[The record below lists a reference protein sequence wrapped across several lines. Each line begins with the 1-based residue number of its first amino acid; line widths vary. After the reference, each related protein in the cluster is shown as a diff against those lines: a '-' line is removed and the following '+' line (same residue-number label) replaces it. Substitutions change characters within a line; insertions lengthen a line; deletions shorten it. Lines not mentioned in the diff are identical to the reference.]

1 MAHYDQ
7 DIRYLTTIV
16 RLVDAPSTDDM
27 ASPNYAKIAI
37 MNRTASH
44 RQTALILTG
53 FMFLLLSCN
62 LGTSNRAPP
71 TLAPLPTPTPQ
82 ATLGYAEARP
92 AVLPA
97 IGATPLPP
105 SDDAMRQLLDQV
117 ESDRLM
123 SHIRSLQDLRTR
135 HINSTQTSAD
145 EGIGAARRYI
155 NEQFEIFR
163 AASGGTFYTFEV
175 GFYAYTA
182 PDERTSQYNIVGAI
196 SGTDLNAGAI
206 IVGAHYDSIGTP
218 RDSGT
223 AYAPGANDN
232 GSGVAAVLEMARIM
246 SASQYKATIMFVLFS
261 AEEVQRQGS
270 IAFARW
276 IADDNVHVTGMINLD
291 TIGNIH
297 DFNGNR
303 EDRYL
308 RVYSEGP
315 NDSSV
320 SRRLAREANFL
331 GHNYELAIDL
341 QVMDAVDRENR
352 YGDHQ
357 SFSDLGYPAI
367 RFINAFE
374 EKRNADPTDTIEFI
388 EPNYL
393 RRSTQAALALV
404 TALAEGPR
412 PPANIALREREGG
425 KKELVWEP
433 VEDAA
438 SYIIA
443 LRPAG
448 SLIYADQL
456 PIDETKVVWAGF
468 SDYAAIAIA
477 AHDARGLIGPLS
489 QEIIPR

>member
-1 MAHYDQ
+1 MD
-7 DIRYLTTIV
+7 
-16 RLVDAPSTDDM
+16 
-27 ASPNYAKIAI
+27 
-37 MNRTASH
+37 RTASH
-44 RQTALILTG
+44 RKTALILTG
-53 FMFLLLSCN
+53 FMLLLISCN
-62 LGTSNRAPP
+62 LGTSDNAPP
-71 TLAPLPTPTPQ
+71 TLAPLASPTPQ
-82 ATLGYAEARP
+82 ATLGYADSGP
-92 AVLPA
+92 VVLPE
-97 IGATPLPP
+97 IGVTPLPP
-105 SDDAMRQLLDQV
+105 SDDAMRQLLDQI

-123 SHIRSLQDLRTR
+123 SHIRSLQDTRTR
-135 HINSTQTSAD
+135 HISSTQASAS

-155 NEQFEIFR
+155 NDQFEIFR
-163 AASGGTFYTFEV
+163 AASAGKFYTFEV
-175 GFYAYTA
+175 GFHAYTT

-196 SGTDLNAGAI
+196 SGTEPNAGTI

-232 GSGVAAVLEMARIM
+232 GSGVAAVLELARIM
-246 SASQYKATIMFVLFS
+246 SASQYKATVMFVLFS

-276 IADDNVHVTGMINLD
+276 IADDNVDVIGMINLD

-308 RVYSEGP
+308 RVFSEGP
-315 NDSSV
+315 NDTSV

-331 GHNYELAIDL
+331 GHNYNLAIDL
-341 QVMDAVDRENR
+341 HVMDAVDRENR

-388 EPNYL
+388 EPEYL

-404 TALAEGPR
+404 TALADGPR
-412 PPANIALREREGG
+412 PPANIALRERDGG
-425 KKELVWEP
+425 KNELVWEP

-456 PIDETKVVWAGF
+456 PINETKVVWAGF
-468 SDYAAIAIA
+468 SDYAGIAIA
-477 AHDARGLIGPLS
+477 ARDARGLIGPLS
-489 QEIIPR
+489 HEIVPR

>member
-1 MAHYDQ
+1 MKRRAAHYK
-7 DIRYLTTIV
+7 T
-16 RLVDAPSTDDM
+16 A
-27 ASPNYAKIAI
+27 AI
-37 MNRTASH
+37 LA
-44 RQTALILTG
+44 G
-53 FMFLLLSCN
+53 FLLLLIACN
-62 LGTSNRAPP
+62 LGTSDTSPP
-71 TLAPLPTPTPQ
+71 TLAPFPTNTAQ
-82 ATLGYAEARP
+82 ATLGYAESRP
-92 AVLPA
+92 VVLPE
-97 IGATPLPP
+97 IGVTPLPP
-105 SDDAMRQLLDQV
+105 SEDVMGQLLDQV

-135 HINSTQTSAD
+135 HISSTQSSAA
-145 EGIGAARRYI
+145 EGIGAARRYL
-155 NEQFEIFR
+155 NDQFEIFR
-163 AASGGTFYTFEV
+163 EASGGRFYTFEV
-175 GFYAYTA
+175 SFYAYTT
-182 PDERTSQYNIVGAI
+182 PDERTTQYNIVGAI
-196 SGTDLNAGAI
+196 SGAELNAGTI

-246 SASQYKATIMFVLFS
+246 SAAQYKATVMFVLFS

-270 IAFARW
+270 INFAKW
-276 IADDNVHVTGMINLD
+276 IYDDGVDVIGMINLD

-308 RVYSEGP
+308 RVFSAGP
-315 NDSSV
+315 NDTSA

-331 GHNYELAIDL
+331 GHNYSLDIDL
-341 QVMDAVDRENR
+341 HVMDAVDRENR
-352 YGDHQ
+352 WGDHQ
-357 SFSDLGYPAI
+357 SFSEFGYPAI

-404 TALAEGPR
+404 TALADGPR
-412 PPANIALREREGG
+412 PPANIALREQGDG

-433 VEDAA
+433 VAEAA

-443 LRPAG
+443 LRPPG

-456 PIDETKVVWAGF
+456 PFDETKVVWGGF
-468 SDYAAIAIA
+468 SDYAGIAIA
-477 AHDARGLIGPLS
+477 AIDERGLIGPLS
-489 QEIIPR
+489 REIVPR

>member
-1 MAHYDQ
+1 MH
-7 DIRYLTTIV
+7 
-16 RLVDAPSTDDM
+16 
-27 ASPNYAKIAI
+27 
-37 MNRTASH
+37 RTASH
-44 RQTALILTG
+44 RKTALILTG
-53 FMFLLLSCN
+53 FMLLLISCN
-62 LGTSNRAPP
+62 LGTSDTGPP
-71 TLAPLPTPTPQ
+71 TLAPLPTLTPR

-92 AVLPA
+92 AVVLPET
-97 IGATPLPP
+97 GVTPPAP
-105 SDDAMRQLLDQV
+105 GDDVMRQLLDQV

-135 HINSTQTSAD
+135 HISSTQSSAS

-155 NEQFEIFR
+155 NDQFAIFR
-163 AASGGTFYTFEV
+163 EASGGRFYTFEV
-175 GFYAYTA
+175 GFHAYTT

-196 SGTDLNAGAI
+196 SGSELNAGTI

-218 RDSGT
+218 RDSGA

-232 GSGVAAVLEMARIM
+232 GSGVAAVLELARIM
-246 SASQYKATIMFVLFS
+246 SASQHRSTIMFVLFS

-270 IAFARW
+270 IAFAKW
-276 IADDNVHVTGMINLD
+276 IADDNVNVIGMINLD

-303 EDRYL
+303 EERYL
-308 RVYSEGP
+308 RVYSAGP
-315 NDSSV
+315 NETSV

-331 GHNYELAIDL
+331 GHNYNLEIDL
-341 QVMDAVDRENR
+341 YVMDAVDRENR

-388 EPNYL
+388 EPDYL

-404 TALAEGPR
+404 TALADGPR
-412 PPANIALREREGG
+412 PPANIALRERDGG
-425 KKELVWEP
+425 RSELVWEP
-433 VEDAA
+433 VEGAVG
-438 SYIIA
+438 YIIA
-443 LRPAG
+443 LRPPG

-456 PIDETKVVWAGF
+456 PINETKVVWTGF
-468 SDYAAIAIA
+468 ADYAGIAIA
-477 AHDARGLIGPLS
+477 AVDAAGLIGPLS
-489 QEIIPR
+489 REIAPR

>member
-1 MAHYDQ
+1 M
-7 DIRYLTTIV
+7 L
-16 RLVDAPSTDDM
+16 S
-27 ASPNYAKIAI
+27 
-37 MNRTASH
+37 
-44 RQTALILTG
+44 
-53 FMFLLLSCN
+53 LLACN
-62 LGTSNRAPP
+62 LGTSDTSPP
-71 TLAPLPTPTPQ
+71 TLAPLPTRTPR
-82 ATLGYAEARP
+82 ATLGYAEAKSP
-92 AVLPA
+92 ALPEV
-97 IGATPLPP
+97 GVTPRPP

-123 SHIRSLQDLRTR
+123 AHVRSLQDVRTR
-135 HINSTQTSAD
+135 HVSSSQTSAS
-145 EGIGAARRYI
+145 EGIGAARRYL
-155 NEQFEIFR
+155 NDQFESFR
-163 AASGGTFYTFEV
+163 SASGGRFYTFEV
-175 GFYAYTA
+175 GFDAYTA
-182 PDERTSQYNIVGAI
+182 ADERSSQYNIVGAI
-196 SGTDLNAGAI
+196 SGAEQNAGTI

-232 GSGVAAVLEMARIM
+232 GSGVAAVLELARIM

-270 IAFARW
+270 IAFAKW
-276 IADDNVHVTGMINLD
+276 IADDNVDVIGMINLD

-297 DFNGNR
+297 DFAGNR

-308 RVYSEGP
+308 RVYSAGP
-315 NDSSV
+315 NEDSV

-331 GHNYELAIDL
+331 SHNYNLAIDL
-341 QVMDAVDRENR
+341 HVMDALDRENR

-388 EPNYL
+388 EPDYL

-404 TALAEGPR
+404 AALAEGPR
-412 PPANIALREREGG
+412 PPANIALRERDGG

-443 LRPAG
+443 MRPAG

-456 PIDETKVVWAGF
+456 PISETKVVWAGF

-477 AHDARGLIGPLS
+477 ARDARGLIGPLS
-489 QEIIPR
+489 REIVPS

>member
-1 MAHYDQ
+1 M
-7 DIRYLTTIV
+7 V
-16 RLVDAPSTDDM
+16 
-27 ASPNYAKIAI
+27 
-37 MNRTASH
+37 
-44 RQTALILTG
+44 
-53 FMFLLLSCN
+53 LLLSCN
-62 LGTSNRAPP
+62 LGTSDNAPP
-71 TLAPLPTPTPQ
+71 TLAPLPTITPQ
-82 ATLGYAEARP
+82 ATLGYADSRP
-92 AVLPA
+92 VVLPE
-97 IGATPLPP
+97 IGVTPLPP
-105 SDDAMRQLLDQV
+105 SENAMRQLLDQV

-135 HINSTQTSAD
+135 HINSTQTSAV

-155 NEQFEIFR
+155 NDQFEIFR
-163 AASGGTFYTFEV
+163 AASGGKFYTFEV
-175 GFYAYTA
+175 GFYAYTT

-196 SGTDLNAGAI
+196 SGADLNAGAI

-223 AYAPGANDN
+223 VYAPGANDN

-246 SASQYKATIMFVLFS
+246 SASQYRETIMFVLFS

-276 IADDNVHVTGMINLD
+276 IADDNVNVIGMINLD

-315 NDSSV
+315 NDASV

-331 GHNYELAIDL
+331 GHNYNLAIDL
-341 QVMDAVDRENR
+341 HVMDAVDRENR

-388 EPNYL
+388 EPDYL
-393 RRSTQAALALV
+393 RRSTQAALAVV
-404 TALAEGPR
+404 TALAEGPK
-412 PPANIALREREGG
+412 PPANIALRERDGG

-456 PIDETKVVWAGF
+456 PIDEAKVVWAGF

-477 AHDARGLIGPLS
+477 ARDARGLIGPLS

>member
-1 MAHYDQ
+1 MD
-7 DIRYLTTIV
+7 
-16 RLVDAPSTDDM
+16 
-27 ASPNYAKIAI
+27 
-37 MNRTASH
+37 RTASH
-44 RQTALILTG
+44 RKTALIVVG
-53 FMFLLLSCN
+53 YMLLLISCN
-62 LGTSNRAPP
+62 LGTSDTGPP
-71 TLAPLPTPTPQ
+71 TLAPLPTLTPQ
-82 ATLGYAEARP
+82 ATLGYADARP
-92 AVLPA
+92 VVLPE
-97 IGATPLPP
+97 IGVTAAPP
-105 SDDAMRQLLDQV
+105 SEDGMEKLLVQV

-123 SHIRSLQDLRTR
+123 SHIRSLQDVRTR
-135 HINSTQTSAD
+135 HISSTQTSTR

-155 NEQFEIFR
+155 NDQFEIFR
-163 AASGGTFYTFEV
+163 AASGGRFYTFEV
-175 GFYAYTA
+175 GFHAYAS
-182 PDERTSQYNIVGAI
+182 PDDRTSQYNIVGAI
-196 SGTDLNAGAI
+196 SGTEPNAGAV

-232 GSGVAAVLEMARIM
+232 GSGVAAVLELARIM
-246 SASQYKATIMFVLFS
+246 SASQYKATVMFVLFS
-261 AEEVQRQGS
+261 AEEIRRQGS
-270 IAFARW
+270 IAFAKW
-276 IADDNVHVTGMINLD
+276 IHDDNVDVIGMINLD

-297 DFNGNR
+297 DFAGNR

-308 RVYSEGP
+308 RVYSAGP
-315 NDSSV
+315 NESSA

-331 GHNYELAIDL
+331 GHNYDLSIGL

-357 SFSDLGYPAI
+357 SFSDLGYPAV

-388 EPNYL
+388 EPDYL

-404 TALAEGPR
+404 TALADGPR
-412 PPANIALREREGG
+412 PPANIALRERDGG

-433 VEDAA
+433 VEGAIG
-438 SYIIA
+438 YIIA

-456 PIDETKVVWAGF
+456 PIGETKVVWAGF
-468 SDYAAIAIA
+468 SDYAGIAIA
-477 AHDARGLIGPLS
+477 ARDSRGLIGPLS

>member
-1 MAHYDQ
+1 MDRT
-7 DIRYLTTIV
+7 DIHRKSA
-16 RLVDAPSTDDM
+16 LVVA
-27 ASPNYAKIAI
+27 
-37 MNRTASH
+37 
-44 RQTALILTG
+44 G
-53 FMFLLLSCN
+53 FMLLLISCN
-62 LGTSNRAPP
+62 LGTSDTGPP
-71 TLAPLPTPTPQ
+71 TLAPLPTLTPQ

-92 AVLPA
+92 VVLPE
-97 IGATPLPP
+97 IGATPVPP
-105 SDDAMRQLLDQV
+105 STDMIAQLLDQV

-123 SHIRSLQDLRTR
+123 SHIRSLQDVRTR
-135 HINSTQTSAD
+135 HISSTQSSAS

-155 NEQFEIFR
+155 NDQFEIFR
-163 AASGGTFYTFEV
+163 AASGGKFYTFEV
-175 GFYAYTA
+175 GFHAYTT

-196 SGTDLNAGAI
+196 SGTELNAGTI

-218 RDSGT
+218 RDSGV

-232 GSGVAAVLEMARIM
+232 GSGVAAVLELARIM
-246 SASQYKATIMFVLFS
+246 SASQYKATVMFVLFS

-270 IAFARW
+270 IAFAKW
-276 IADDNVHVTGMINLD
+276 IHDDGVDVIGMFNLD

-297 DFNGNR
+297 DFAGNR

-308 RVYSEGP
+308 RVYSAGP
-315 NDSSV
+315 TDTSP

-331 GHNYELAIDL
+331 GHNYDLAIGL

-357 SFSDLGYPAI
+357 SFSDLGFPAV

-388 EPNYL
+388 EPDYL
-393 RRSTQAALALV
+393 RRSTQASLALI
-404 TALAEGPR
+404 TALADGPR

-433 VEDAA
+433 VESATG
-438 SYIIA
+438 YVIA

-448 SLIYADQL
+448 SLIYTDQL
-456 PIDETKVVWAGF
+456 PVNETKVVWAGF
-468 SDYAAIAIA
+468 ADYAGIAIA
-477 AHDARGLIGPLS
+477 ARDARGLIGPLS
-489 QEIIPR
+489 HEIIPR

>member
-1 MAHYDQ
+1 MD
-7 DIRYLTTIV
+7 
-16 RLVDAPSTDDM
+16 S
-27 ASPNYAKIAI
+27 S
-37 MNRTASH
+37 ASH
-44 RQTALILTG
+44 RRTALILTG
-53 FMFLLLSCN
+53 FMVLLLSCN
-62 LGTSNRAPP
+62 LGTSDNAPP
-71 TLAPLPTPTPQ
+71 TLAPLPTITPQ
-82 ATLGYAEARP
+82 ATLGYADARP
-92 AVLPA
+92 VVLPE
-97 IGATPLPP
+97 IGVTPLPP
-105 SDDAMRQLLDQV
+105 SEDAMRQLLDQV

-135 HINSTQTSAD
+135 HINSTQTSAV

-155 NEQFEIFR
+155 NDQFEIFR
-163 AASGGTFYTFEV
+163 AASGGKFYTFEV
-175 GFYAYTA
+175 GFYAYIT

-196 SGTDLNAGAI
+196 SGADLNAGAI

-223 AYAPGANDN
+223 VYAPGANDN

-246 SASQYKATIMFVLFS
+246 SASQYRETIMFVLFS

-276 IADDNVHVTGMINLD
+276 IADDNVNVIGMINLD

-315 NDSSV
+315 NDASV

-331 GHNYELAIDL
+331 GHNYNLAIDL
-341 QVMDAVDRENR
+341 HVMDAVDRENR

-388 EPNYL
+388 EPDYL
-393 RRSTQAALALV
+393 RRSTQAALAVV
-404 TALAEGPR
+404 TALAEGPK
-412 PPANIALREREGG
+412 PPANIALRERDGG

-456 PIDETKVVWAGF
+456 PIDDTKVVWAGF
-468 SDYAAIAIA
+468 SDYAGIAIA
-477 AHDARGLIGPLS
+477 ARDARGLIGPLS

>member
-1 MAHYDQ
+1 M
-7 DIRYLTTIV
+7 
-16 RLVDAPSTDDM
+16 DALSTDGI
-27 ASPNYAKIAI
+27 AAANYARIAS
-37 MNRTASH
+37 MDRTASQ
-44 RQTALILTG
+44 RKTALILTG
-53 FMFLLLSCN
+53 FMLLLISCN
-62 LGTSNRAPP
+62 LGASESGPP
-71 TLAPLPTPTPQ
+71 TLAPLPAPTAQ

-92 AVLPA
+92 VALPEV
-97 IGATPLPP
+97 GATPIPP
-105 SDDAMRQLLDQV
+105 SGDAMRLLLDQV

-123 SHIRSLQDLRTR
+123 SHIRSLQDMRTR
-135 HINSTQTSAD
+135 HISSTQTSTR

-155 NEQFEIFR
+155 NDQFEIFR
-163 AASGGTFYTFEV
+163 AASGGKFYTFEV
-175 GFYAYTA
+175 GFQAYAS
-182 PDERTSQYNIVGAI
+182 PEERTSQYNVVGAI
-196 SGTDLNAGAI
+196 SGAELNAGAV

-218 RDSGT
+218 RDSGD

-232 GSGVAAVLEMARIM
+232 GSGVAAVLELARIL

-270 IAFARW
+270 IAFAKW
-276 IADDNVHVTGMINLD
+276 IADDNLDVIGMINLD

-297 DFNGNR
+297 DFGGNR

-308 RVYSEGP
+308 RVYSAGP
-315 NDSSV
+315 NDASV

-331 GHNYELAIDL
+331 SHNYNLAIDL
-341 QVMDAVDRENR
+341 RVMDAVDRENR

-388 EPNYL
+388 EPDYL

-404 TALAEGPR
+404 AALADGPR
-412 PPANIALREREGG
+412 PPANIALRERDGG

-433 VEDAA
+433 VEDAV
-438 SYIIA
+438 SYVIA

-456 PIDETKVVWAGF
+456 PISESKVVWAGF
-468 SDYAAIAIA
+468 ADYAGIAIA
-477 AHDARGLIGPLS
+477 ARDSRGYIGPLS
-489 QEIIPR
+489 HEIIPR

>member
-1 MAHYDQ
+1 MILRQLEAPHT
-7 DIRYLTTIV
+7 IR
-16 RLVDAPSTDDM
+16 A
-27 ASPNYAKIAI
+27 ASPNYARIAI
-37 MNRTASH
+37 MDKTASH
-44 RQTALILTG
+44 RKTALILTG
-53 FMFLLLSCN
+53 FMLLLIACN
-62 LGTSNRAPP
+62 LGTSDSSPP
-71 TLAPLPTPTPQ
+71 TLAPLPSPTVQ
-82 ATLGYAEARP
+82 ATLGYADARP
-92 AVLPA
+92 VRLPDV
-97 IGATPLPP
+97 GATPLPP
-105 SDDAMRQLLDQV
+105 SDDTMQQLLELV

-123 SHIRSLQDLRTR
+123 SHIRSLQDLGTR
-135 HINSTQTSAD
+135 HISSTQSSAS

-155 NEQFEIFR
+155 KDQFEIFR
-163 AASGGTFYTFEV
+163 AASGGKFYTFEV
-175 GFYAYTA
+175 GFQAYTT
-182 PDERTSQYNIVGAI
+182 PDEKTSQYNIVGAI
-196 SGTDLNAGAI
+196 SGTELNAGAI

-223 AYAPGANDN
+223 VFAPGANDN
-232 GSGVAAVLEMARIM
+232 GSGVAAVLELARIM
-246 SASQYKATIMFVLFS
+246 SASQYKATVMFALFS
-261 AEEVQRQGS
+261 AEEIQRQGS

-276 IADDNVHVTGMINLD
+276 LADDNVDVLGMINLD

-297 DFNGNR
+297 DFVGNR

-308 RVYSEGP
+308 RVFSEGP
-315 NDSSV
+315 NDTSV

-331 GHNYELAIDL
+331 GHNYNLAMDL
-341 QVMDAVDRENR
+341 RVMDAVDRENR

-388 EPNYL
+388 EPDYL

-412 PPANIALREREGG
+412 PPANIALRERDGG

-433 VEDAA
+433 VQDAV

-443 LRPAG
+443 LRPPG

-456 PIDETKVVWAGF
+456 PINETKVLWAGF
-468 SDYAAIAIA
+468 TDYAGIAIA
-477 AHDARGLIGPLS
+477 ARDSRGLIGPLS
-489 QEIIPR
+489 REVIPR

>member
-1 MAHYDQ
+1 MD
-7 DIRYLTTIV
+7 
-16 RLVDAPSTDDM
+16 
-27 ASPNYAKIAI
+27 K
-37 MNRTASH
+37 TASH
-44 RQTALILTG
+44 RKTALIVTG
-53 FMFLLLSCN
+53 FMLLLISCN
-62 LGTSNRAPP
+62 LGTSDGGPP
-71 TLAPLPTPTPQ
+71 TLAPLARPSAQ

-92 AVLPA
+92 VVLPDV
-97 IGATPLPP
+97 GATPIPP
-105 SDDAMRQLLDQV
+105 SADAMRQLLEQV
-117 ESDRLM
+117 EADRLM

-135 HINSTQTSAD
+135 HISSTQTSAT

-155 NEQFEIFR
+155 NNQFEIFR
-163 AASGGTFYTFEV
+163 GASGGKFYTFEV
-175 GFYAYTA
+175 GFQAYST

-196 SGTDLNAGAI
+196 SGSELNAGAI

-218 RDSGT
+218 RDSGE

-232 GSGVAAVLEMARIM
+232 GSGVAAVLELARIM

-261 AEEVQRQGS
+261 AEEIQRQGS

-276 IADDNVHVTGMINLD
+276 IAEDNVDVIGMINLD

-297 DFNGNR
+297 DFVGNR

-308 RVYSEGP
+308 RVFSEGP
-315 NDSSV
+315 NDASV
-320 SRRLAREANFL
+320 SRQLAREANFL
-331 GHNYELAIDL
+331 GHNYNLAIDL
-341 QVMDAVDRENR
+341 RVMDAVDRENR

-388 EPNYL
+388 EPDYL

-404 TALAEGPR
+404 TALADGPR
-412 PPANIALREREGG
+412 PPANIALRERDGG
-425 KKELVWEP
+425 QKELVWEP
-433 VEDAA
+433 VADAV

-456 PIDETKVVWAGF
+456 PINETKVVWAGF
-468 SDYAAIAIA
+468 SDYAGIAIA
-477 AHDARGLIGPLS
+477 ARDSRGLIGPLS
-489 QEIIPR
+489 REIIPR